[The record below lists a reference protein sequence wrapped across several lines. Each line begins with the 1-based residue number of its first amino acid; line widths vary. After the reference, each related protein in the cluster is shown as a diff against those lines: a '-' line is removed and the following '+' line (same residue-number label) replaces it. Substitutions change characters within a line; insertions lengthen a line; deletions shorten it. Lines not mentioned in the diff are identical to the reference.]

1 MPPLSTARSVP
12 TEDGVAVGCPD
23 FLEPA
28 FLDEPADRAARRL
41 GAAKK
46 PLLNDPDVDA
56 FRCAGGSAR

>member
-1 MPPLSTARSVP
+1 VP